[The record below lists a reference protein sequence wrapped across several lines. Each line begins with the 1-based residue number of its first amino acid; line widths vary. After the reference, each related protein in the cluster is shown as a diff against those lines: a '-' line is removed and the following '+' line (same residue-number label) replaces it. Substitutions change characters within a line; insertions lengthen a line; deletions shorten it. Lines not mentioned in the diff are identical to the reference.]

1 MGEAPIRVVG
11 RYALYGEIAAGGM
24 ATVHFGRLL
33 GPVGFSRTV
42 AIKRL
47 HPQFAKDPEFVS
59 MFLDEARVAARI
71 QHPNVVA
78 TLDVVALEGELFL
91 VMEYV
96 EGESLARILRTMRAA
111 HSRIPPRMV
120 GSIITNV
127 LYGLHA
133 AHEAKS
139 ERGEPLH
146 IIHRDVSPQ
155 NVLVGVDGTA
165 RVLDF
170 GVAKAAGRI
179 QTTRDGQIKGKL
191 AYMPVEQIA
200 GEHIDRRADVYAAS
214 VVLWE
219 ALTSQR
225 LFDGGNEGAI
235 LHKIMTGQ
243 PTPPSAVV
251 PDLPPGIDEVVLRGL
266 ARDPNQRY
274 STAYDMAVALEDVLG
289 VESPRRVGALVVDC
303 ARDSIAK
310 RAAHVKEIE
319 SMPTDLEALGGAARV
334 QAMAGEALG
343 RAPSAP
349 FIVPATGETSSL
361 SKVSSAVVSGY
372 PPAPRRSRAMLGVG
386 IGLLA
391 SLSVIALVALALR
404 ATPVPGGAA
413 AQLPATGDGALAPSV
428 AATPASAVA
437 SAAAESSASP
447 AASELPSATASVATK
462 PTALAGARAPAPRPG
477 TTTTTPP
484 STARPAP
491 SPEPAPAPK
500 AQCNPPYYF
509 EGGIRKIKRE
519 CL

>member
-96 EGESLARILRTMRAA
+96 EGESLARILRTMRGA

-155 NVLVGVDGTA
+155 NVLVGIDGTA

-200 GEHIDRRADVYAAS
+200 GENVDRRADVYAAS

-243 PTPPSAVV
+243 VIPPSAVI

-266 ARDPNQRY
+266 ARDPNQRFA
-274 STAYDMAVALEDVLG
+274 TAYDMAVALEDVLG

-303 ARDSIAK
+303 ASDTIAR

-334 QAMAGEALG
+334 AAMAGEALG

-349 FIVPATGETSSL
+349 LIVPAPGETSSL

-372 PPAPRRSRAMLGVG
+372 PPQPRRSRAFVGVG
-386 IGLLA
+386 IGLFA
-391 SLSVIALVALALR
+391 SLAVIALVALTLR
-404 ATPVPGGAA
+404 ASPEQG
-413 AQLPATGDGALAPSV
+413 SV
-428 AATPASAVA
+428 
-437 SAAAESSASP
+437 
-447 AASELPSATASVATK
+447 
-462 PTALAGARAPAPRPG
+462 GARAPASGASPMLPPASAAPASGAASLATADPAAPPTSSLAPSASVSGVARAKTVPETRPTALRPTATTTAPRP
-477 TTTTTPP
+477 PP
-484 STARPAP
+484 THQV
-491 SPEPAPAPK
+491 APK